1 MKIITVI
8 PLAKGIF
15 KETLTYFMAADVPL
29 GSVIAVPVRKKTI
42 DALVIKSENLA
53 ASKSM
58 IKSSAFS
65 LKKADKVKGVS
76 VLPGKVIRAAFKMRD
91 YFGTNSPSVL
101 SSVLP
106 KIFLETYDKLK
117 TRPESQIDK
126 NNLKQEKLI
135 LQASL
140 IERVSYYKTFI
151 RESFAKKKSVFM
163 TLPTVQNSEYFRQ
176 NLSKGIEDYVF
187 TLSSNIGKKEFVAKY
202 NSLLTD
208 DHPALIIAT
217 PGYLF
222 GVNECFSAVIVEH
235 ENAGAY
241 RLISR
246 PYLDMRIWAELLTAQ
261 YNIKLIFGD
270 TMLRVETLW
279 RVKNFELAE
288 IMPTS
293 YRLSAS
299 IKKEFIDMKKDPSP
313 LPRQGSGQVG
323 TGGAFTVLS
332 EELKEK
338 ISDTIKSKKR
348 IFLFA
353 HRKGLSGITI
363 CNDCQTPLLCEYCDK
378 PLALYE
384 NQMKQRFFMCHH
396 CQHKK
401 DAQVVCGTCQSWNLK
416 ALGIGCGRVQ
426 AEIASLYPEARV
438 FRLDKERI
446 KTAKEGQRMIEEFYK
461 TPGAILLGTELA
473 LHYLKDPIENIAV
486 VSFDSL
492 FAIPDF
498 KANEKIIRLLVE
510 LERYAKESLMI
521 QTRQAD
527 QEVLAQFLS
536 GNLSEFARQEL
547 KSREEFNYPP
557 FFIPIKITYRGP
569 KVNLEKAGAY
579 LENLFKDYNPAI
591 FRAFTP
597 KIKNDYILNTVMK
610 IKRTDW
616 SLPEMT
622 PDGRLDPVLLRKLQ
636 TLPPTL
642 TVQINPDDL
651 L

>member
-8 PLAKGIF
+8 PLARGIF

-29 GSVIAVPVRKKTI
+29 GSVIAVPIRKKTI

-126 NNLKQEKLI
+126 NNLKQENLI

-163 TLPTVQNSEYFRQ
+163 TLPTVQNIEYFRQ

-187 TLSSNIGKKEFVAKY
+187 TLSSNIGKKEF
-202 NSLLTD
+202 
-208 DHPALIIAT
+208 I
-217 PGYLF
+217 
-222 GVNECFSAVIVEH
+222 E
-235 ENAGAY
+235 
-241 RLISR
+241 
-246 PYLDMRIWAELLTAQ
+246 
-261 YNIKLIFGD
+261 
-270 TMLRVETLW
+270 
-279 RVKNFELAE
+279 
-288 IMPTS
+288 
-293 YRLSAS
+293 
-299 IKKEFIDMKKDPSP
+299 MKKDPSP

-396 CQHKK
+396 
-401 DAQVVCGTCQSWNLK
+401 
-416 ALGIGCGRVQ
+416 
-426 AEIASLYPEARV
+426 Y
-438 FRLDKERI
+438 
-446 KTAKEGQRMIEEFYK
+446 
-461 TPGAILLGTELA
+461 
-473 LHYLKDPIENIAV
+473 
-486 VSFDSL
+486 
-492 FAIPDF
+492 
-498 KANEKIIRLLVE
+498 
-510 LERYAKESLMI
+510 
-521 QTRQAD
+521 
-527 QEVLAQFLS
+527 
-536 GNLSEFARQEL
+536 
-547 KSREEFNYPP
+547 
-557 FFIPIKITYRGP
+557 
-569 KVNLEKAGAY
+569 
-579 LENLFKDYNPAI
+579 
-591 FRAFTP
+591 
-597 KIKNDYILNTVMK
+597 
-610 IKRTDW
+610 
-616 SLPEMT
+616 
-622 PDGRLDPVLLRKLQ
+622 
-636 TLPPTL
+636 
-642 TVQINPDDL
+642 
-651 L
+651 